1 MKLPTEYNPGKESH
15 SFENNKLILRAEKW
29 VNNGYCLGYFNEE
42 TFFISG
48 AIPGELVECEI
59 VSYTKKFKQ
68 VKVIQILE
76 PSKDRIP
83 IDCDIFLVCGG
94 CSFRHISYLKE
105 LELKKNLFLNEFNH
119 KFPSSPLDKHSIHI
133 LKGSELHYRNNVQ
146 FKIHNNK
153 KGFYKIG
160 TNDLVPLPERGCLNL
175 PKELNES
182 IKKYKPQTEKEGKL
196 RFSKEVINYEKEE
209 SEFVISNFKIRVPK
223 NGFFQ
228 INRFLTE
235 PWLEEIINFLP
246 ADNLDILEL
255 FSGSGLISHAV
266 SSKCKSL
273 IGFEIESKAVEYSKE
288 NAKRNG
294 ASNLEFKTI
303 NLYQEKI
310 LEKHLVRPLWIMN
323 PPRNGLGNLILDQ
336 IEKHKPNHIIYSSCN
351 YISLIQD
358 LKKILTTYTLKKTTI
373 ADFFPRTYY
382 FETLILLERMQ

>member
-1 MKLPTEYNPGKESH
+1 LKLSTEKNLGEESH

-29 VNNGYCLGYFNEE
+29 VNNGYCLGYLNEE

-68 VKVIQILE
+68 VKVVQIVE

-133 LKGSELHYRNNVQ
+133 LKGSEFHYRNNVQ
-146 FKIHNNK
+146 FKIHHNQ
-153 KGFYKIG
+153 KGFFKIG

-182 IKKYKPQTEKEGKL
+182 IKKYKPQSEKEGKL
-196 RFSKEVINYEKEE
+196 RFTTEVINYEKEE
-209 SEFVISNFKIRVPK
+209 SEFVFDKFKIRVPK

-246 ADNLDILEL
+246 ADNHDILEL
-255 FSGSGLISHAV
+255 FSGSGLISHAI
-266 SSKCKSL
+266 SSKCTSL
-273 IGFEIESKAVEYSKE
+273 IGYEIESNAVQFATE
-288 NAKRNG
+288 NAKRNHI
-294 ASNLEFKTI
+294 ANLEYKTR
-303 NLYQEKI
+303 NLYQERI
-310 LEKHLVRPLWIMN
+310 TEKHLGRSIWIMN
-323 PPRNGLGNLILDQ
+323 PPRNGLGNLILEQ
-336 IEKHKPNHIIYSSCN
+336 IEKHRPKHIIYSSCN
-351 YISLIQD
+351 YISLVQD
-358 LKKILTTYTLKKTTI
+358 LKKILPNYTLKKTTI
-373 ADFFPRTYY
+373 ADFFPRTSY
-382 FETLILLERMQ
+382 FETLLLLEKR